1 MATCCCPTSAQ
12 CPSAHG
18 RVSARCLLCPPTVG
32 LFTTADRG
40 KYPPGGFLFFAPL
53 GQLSFCPQPFGGQ
66 RVRSESSVRWP
77 LAATPASLGGLF
89 LTRRVSS
96 PQGAPVRGPSFF
108 HRLPRFQF
116 HVLGAPESQAEAEH
130 VLESHHMFDDLWK
143 VPALSVTRRR
153 TVVGCEE
160 ALRCSR

>member
-1 MATCCCPTSAQ
+1 M
-12 CPSAHG
+12 
-18 RVSARCLLCPPTVG
+18 
-32 LFTTADRG
+32 
-40 KYPPGGFLFFAPL
+40 
-53 GQLSFCPQPFGGQ
+53 
-66 RVRSESSVRWP
+66 RSESSVGWP